1 MICDDDDSA
10 ELITVRDLWNLWKC
24 LNDTVLGLQVK
35 HSRTTEA

>member
-1 MICDDDDSA
+1 MICDHDDSA
-10 ELITVRDLWNLWKC
+10 ELITVCDLWKC